1 MAGVDR
7 AKVRRFEA
15 VLLGVLFLLFLV
27 LAVNNKMDWNTYLN
41 EHHCHEVGHKY
52 SRWTRETI
60 YSCDGGQIIV
70 RGEEHVVSRRSSAVD
85 LMVAGC
91 LELAGNAAHHWPLE
105 FLVKD

>member
-1 MAGVDR
+1 MPKSGDSE
-7 AKVRRFEA
+7 RFCW
-15 VLLGVLFLLFLV
+15 VCCSYCFLV